1 MSLRRSFFISL
12 TAIAFALPSVCAAQQ
27 SARVPRIGY
36 FHPTL
41 SAPHAKARLNAF
53 RERLRELG
61 YVEGKNI
68 AIEQRSSEGD
78 NDRLVSLINE
88 LVRLPVD
95 VLVADGG
102 TLSVLTAKKAT
113 RTIPIVF
120 PAAGDPVGDGL
131 VSSLAR
137 PGGNVTGLT
146 TLGEEL
152 SGKRL
157 QLLKEV
163 VPAAIR
169 VAVLAHPSYKT
180 HLPEAQRTAT
190 SLGLDLFVLEA
201 RNSSGINRVFTELP
215 GNRPDV
221 LLVHSNSVFSAE
233 SARIAEFALKL
244 KLPTIG
250 QQTADAESGYLATYG
265 PDRLDLLRRTAE
277 YVDRILKGAKP
288 SDLPVEQPRKF
299 ELVINL
305 KTAKAIGVTVPQA
318 VLLRADKVIE

>member
-1 MSLRRSFFISL
+1 MAL
-12 TAIAFALPSVCAAQQ
+12 ALPSICAAQQ

-131 VSSLAR
+131 VTSLAR
-137 PGGNVTGLT
+137 PGGNVTGLSM
-146 TLGEEL
+146 LSGEL

-157 QLLKEV
+157 QLLKEI
-163 VPAAIR
+163 VPAAKR

-180 HLPEAQRTAT
+180 QLPEAQRTAT

-201 RNSSGINRVFTELP
+201 RNSSGINRVFVEMP
-215 GNRPDV
+215 RNR
-221 LLVHSNSVFSAE
+221 L
-233 SARIAEFALKL
+233 
-244 KLPTIG
+244 
-250 QQTADAESGYLATYG
+250 
-265 PDRLDLLRRTAE
+265 DRLCWFIQILYSAQTLLA
-277 YVDRILKGAKP
+277 LQP
-288 SDLPVEQPRKF
+288 SRQR
-299 ELVINL
+299 
-305 KTAKAIGVTVPQA
+305 
-318 VLLRADKVIE
+318 